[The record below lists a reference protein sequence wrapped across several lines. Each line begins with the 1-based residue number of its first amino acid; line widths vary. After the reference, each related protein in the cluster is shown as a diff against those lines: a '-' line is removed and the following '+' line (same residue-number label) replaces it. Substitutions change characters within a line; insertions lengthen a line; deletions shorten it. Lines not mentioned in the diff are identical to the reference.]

1 MEGSLSCRSFA
12 QHHAAAGDRDQPL
25 SNNASNGDAWLDAV
39 TMADADSMN
48 RPNRPA
54 QPSLVTKAYLDEK
67 LGELETKLLTALARE
82 LDARFGQFTREMDAR
97 FAERDARF
105 ERFAKDMELRLARFE
120 NRVVWQILG
129 TMAGM
134 IVAMT
139 AIFSAIVLI
148 VGAD

>member
-1 MEGSLSCRSFA
+1 MEAPWRARYLAEVSRSTT
-12 QHHAAAGDRDQPL
+12 QPREAAI
-25 SNNASNGDAWLDAV
+25 DAWLDAV